1 MNNTKIGVLG
11 AGSWGTAL
19 AILLANKGF
28 DVELWSAVET
38 EIELLRTK
46 REHVDRLPGVIL
58 PDNIYIESDLE
69 KTCKD
74 KNVIVFAVASPF
86 VRITAQKAK
95 EYIKEGQI
103 IVNVAKGI
111 EDVTYKTLS
120 EIIED
125 EIPCAK
131 VCVLSGPS
139 HAEEVSK
146 GIPTTCVVG
155 AKTKE
160 LAEYVQ
166 DVFICDNFR
175 VYSSPDVLG
184 IELGA
189 SLKNVIALA
198 AGIVDGLG
206 YGDNTKAALITR
218 GITEIARLGVSMG
231 AKVETFAG
239 LSGIG
244 DLIVTCTS
252 IHSRNR
258 QAGYLLGKGYT
269 LEAAINEVNQTVE
282 GINSV
287 KAALG
292 LARKNNVNM
301 PIVEELNRVLF
312 DGKDA
317 REALFD
323 LLKRDKSIEYTSL
336 EWGN

>member
-1 MNNTKIGVLG
+1 M
-11 AGSWGTAL
+11 
-19 AILLANKGF
+19 
-28 DVELWSAVET
+28 
-38 EIELLRTK
+38 
-46 REHVDRLPGVIL
+46 
-58 PDNIYIESDLE
+58 
-69 KTCKD
+69 
-74 KNVIVFAVASPF
+74 
-86 VRITAQKAK
+86 
-95 EYIKEGQI
+95 
-103 IVNVAKGI
+103 
-111 EDVTYKTLS
+111 
-120 EIIED
+120 
-125 EIPCAK
+125 
-131 VCVLSGPS
+131 
-139 HAEEVSK
+139 
-146 GIPTTCVVG
+146 
-155 AKTKE
+155 
-160 LAEYVQ
+160 AEYVQ

-312 DGKDA
+312 EGKDA

>member
-74 KNVIVFAVASPF
+74 KDVIVFAVASPF
-86 VRITAQKAK
+86 VRMTAQRAK

-258 QAGYLLGKGYT
+258 QAGYLLGKGYN

-312 DGKDA
+312 EGKDA

>member
-1 MNNTKIGVLG
+1 MNLIVIARKL
-11 AGSWGTAL
+11 AL
-19 AILLANKGF
+19 R
-28 DVELWSAVET
+28 WS
-38 EIELLRTK
+38 
-46 REHVDRLPGVIL
+46 
-58 PDNIYIESDLE
+58 N
-69 KTCKD
+69 
-74 KNVIVFAVASPF
+74 
-86 VRITAQKAK
+86 AQ
-95 EYIKEGQI
+95 Q
-103 IVNVAKGI
+103 
-111 EDVTYKTLS
+111 
-120 EIIED
+120 
-125 EIPCAK
+125 
-131 VCVLSGPS
+131 
-139 HAEEVSK
+139 
-146 GIPTTCVVG
+146 
-155 AKTKE
+155 KE

-312 DGKDA
+312 EGKDA